1 MVCVGTLVY
10 GHTDWVQWEQAQ
22 KHPNCIRSRGCSQTN
37 SMSQLYRTHRKFC
50 RHLGCLKVFDP
61 VTTPQEHVQ
70 SCDTMAITIQV
81 IQTDFDNIQALI
93 CVLYNIFL
101 IHPDLSSSVRT
112 TSAVTPGLRSRLI
125 MTFFAAR
132 IFKQDDNHLPP
143 TPILDTVITQ
153 QRCPS

>member
-1 MVCVGTLVY
+1 MGIQIGFSGNKHRNIPTASAAEAVPKLIACLNYIEHMENSG
-10 GHTDWVQWEQAQ
+10 QAFGLFEGVR
-22 KHPNCIRSRGCSQTN
+22 PCYDPSRN
-37 SMSQLYRTHRKFC
+37 
-50 RHLGCLKVFDP
+50 
-61 VTTPQEHVQ
+61 VQ

-93 CVLYNIFL
+93 CVLFNIFL